1 MWSLS
6 QRHCI
11 PSVHLRNKRFISKEL
26 RKRGITIRPDSG
38 FTVRLPPG
46 SLATKKEVVVS
57 LKLTLKASF
66 LPLVVCDHILK
77 CVKVI
82 KMHPEKLSRRLDN
95 GRQVAARINDGEKMT

>member
-1 MWSLS
+1 MAVL
-6 QRHCI
+6 
-11 PSVHLRNKRFISKEL
+11 FISKEL

-66 LPLVVCDHILK
+66 LPLVVCDHILNR
-77 CVKVI
+77 VKVI
-82 KMHPEKLSRRLDN
+82 KMHPEKLARRLDN